1 MARQRKRSSDRGR
14 GVSGEDGSRG
24 GLLPAGGL
32 LVAVLAVLVLAAV
45 LQTDED
51 TTLLTAVGPEPSERA
66 AVVEP
71 SPAPP
76 AEAPEEI
83 GEDDV
88 VREPSA
94 AMPEAEPRPPETG
107 LPEDL
112 ERRASEDYR
121 RLARLRS
128 RWTLQLALVCDP
140 GNVRKLLERTGSPEG
155 LYVVPADYAGR
166 DCYRVCWGV
175 YPSRDQAAS
184 GGLPPGLPASE
195 IGNPVP
201 QPVVVV
207 VP

>member
-14 GVSGEDGSRG
+14 GIGGEDGPRG

-51 TTLLTAVGPEPSERA
+51 VTLLTAVGTEPAERD
-66 AVVEP
+66 AVAKQTP
-71 SPAPP
+71 TPP
-76 AEAPEEI
+76 AEAPEAIE
-83 GEDDV
+83 ENDV
-88 VREPSA
+88 ARESSA
-94 AMPEAEPRPPETG
+94 AMQEAEPPPPEGG

-121 RLARLRS
+121 RLAGLRS

-140 GNVRKLLERTGSPEG
+140 GNVRKLLERTGSPQG
-155 LYVVPADYAGR
+155 LYVVPADYGGR

-175 YPSRDQAAS
+175 YPSRDQAVS